1 MWRDLV
7 RDGHWYGEIW
17 NRRKNGEIIAMMQTI
32 SAVRDAQGNTRQY
45 VALFSDVTPLKEHE
59 KQLEHIAHYD
69 ALTNLPNRVLLAD
82 RLHQAMA
89 QAQRRGTPLAT
100 AYLDL
105 DGFKTI
111 NDTFGHD
118 AGDQLLMAVATRMK
132 DVLREGDTLAR
143 LGGDEFVAVLL
154 DLPDIQSS
162 VPMLARL
169 LDAAAHPVRIDK
181 RDARVSASIGVA
193 FYPQTEEVD
202 ADQLLRQ
209 ADQAMYRAKLAGKNR
224 YHIFDAEE
232 DRSVRGHHED
242 LERIR
247 GALNDNEL
255 LLHYQPKVNMRTGAI
270 IGAEALVRW
279 HHPQKGLL
287 PPSVFLPV
295 IENHPLASELGEWVI
310 DSALAQVARW
320 RRAGLDIPV
329 SVNVGAHQLQQ
340 PEFVERLRGLLA
352 AHPEIAPRHLELEVL
367 ETSALED
374 LAHACRVM
382 EACAATGVAF
392 ALDDFGT
399 GYSSLTYL
407 KRLPVAQLKIDQ
419 SFVRDMLE
427 DPDDMAILK
436 GVLGLAVAFRRQVVA
451 EGVETVAHG
460 TKLLQLGCELAQ
472 GYGIARPMPAG
483 DFVGWSASWRPDPAW
498 QASPDMHGIGAMHGR
513 QGELPFSAPPATA
526 PAHS

>member
-1 MWRDLV
+1 MPRRTARFADTTK
-7 RDGHWYGEIW
+7 IW
-17 NRRKNGEIIAMMQTI
+17 NA
-32 SAVRDAQGNTRQY
+32 SAA
-45 VALFSDVTPLKEHE
+45 
-59 KQLEHIAHYD
+59 
-69 ALTNLPNRVLLAD
+69 
-82 RLHQAMA
+82 
-89 QAQRRGTPLAT
+89 
-100 AYLDL
+100 
-105 DGFKTI
+105 
-111 NDTFGHD
+111 
-118 AGDQLLMAVATRMK
+118 
-132 DVLREGDTLAR
+132 
-143 LGGDEFVAVLL
+143 
-154 DLPDIQSS
+154 
-162 VPMLARL
+162 
-169 LDAAAHPVRIDK
+169 
-181 RDARVSASIGVA
+181 
-193 FYPQTEEVD
+193 
-202 ADQLLRQ
+202 
-209 ADQAMYRAKLAGKNR
+209 
-224 YHIFDAEE
+224 
-232 DRSVRGHHED
+232 
-242 LERIR
+242 
-247 GALNDNEL
+247 ALNDNEL